1 MSGNG
6 LVSIAA
12 CSETERAAQAAVVE
26 LPLGPDPRSDKLAR
40 IHAAL
45 IGAFGRIE
53 RLDDKR
59 RDPVWT
65 LVQGVIGAQTRTDI
79 SNASTDALLARY
91 GFWEAVA
98 HADIADLQAMLG
110 NQTFPAVAAER
121 LKACL
126 LAIMEERGAVDMRHL
141 SNLPD
146 EEAMDWLEALPG
158 VGRKI
163 AAGVMNT
170 SVFARR
176 QLVIDG
182 HHRRVMQ
189 RVGLVP
195 PRADTARAYSALM
208 PVLPE
213 EWSAAEIDE
222 HHLLVKRLG
231 QVHCRPARPRC
242 DACPIRADCETGT
255 GKVPA
260 R

>member
-1 MSGNG
+1 M
-6 LVSIAA
+6 
-12 CSETERAAQAAVVE
+12 E
-26 LPLGPDPRSDKLAR
+26 LPLDDPRQKRLPR

-53 RLDDKR
+53 RPDDKR
-59 RDPVWT
+59 RDPAWT
-65 LVQGVIGAQTRTDI
+65 LVQGVIGAQTKTAI

-91 GFWEAVA
+91 GSWEAVA
-98 HADIADLQAMLG
+98 RADLAELQALLG
-110 NQTFPAVAAER
+110 NQTFPSVAADR

-126 LAIMEERGAVDMRHL
+126 LAIMAERGAVDMRHL

-146 EEAMDWLEALPG
+146 EMAMDWLEALPG

-170 SVFARR
+170 SMFARR

-195 PRADTARAYSALM
+195 PRADTTRAYTALM
-208 PVLPE
+208 PVLPD
-213 EWSAAEIDE
+213 EWSAADIDE

-231 QVHCRPARPRC
+231 QVHCRPSKPHCA
-242 DACPIRADCETGT
+242 ACPIRADCDTGT
-255 GKVPA
+255 GRTPV

>member
-1 MSGNG
+1 M
-6 LVSIAA
+6 
-12 CSETERAAQAAVVE
+12 Q
-26 LPLGPDPRSDKLAR
+26 LPLGPDPRTQTLAR

-45 IGAFGRIE
+45 IRAFGRIE
-53 RLDDKR
+53 RQDERR
-59 RDPVWT
+59 RDPAWT
-65 LVQGVIGAQTRTDI
+65 LVQGVIGAQTKTPV
-79 SNASTDALLARY
+79 SNASTDALLARF
-91 GFWEAVA
+91 GTWEDVA
-98 HADIADLQAMLG
+98 RVDIAELQRLLG

-146 EEAMDWLEALPG
+146 EEAMAWLEELPG

-170 SVFARR
+170 SLFARR
-176 QLVIDG
+176 QVVIDG

-189 RVGLVP
+189 RTGLVP
-195 PRADTARAYSALM
+195 PRADTARTYTTLM
-208 PVLPE
+208 PLLPE
-213 EWSAAEIDE
+213 EWSAADIDE

-231 QVHCRPARPRC
+231 QVHCRPARPHC
-242 DACPIRADCETGT
+242 SVCPIHPDCETGT
-255 GKVPA
+255 AIESV

>member
-1 MSGNG
+1 M
-6 LVSIAA
+6 
-12 CSETERAAQAAVVE
+12 E
-26 LPLGPDPRSDKLAR
+26 LPLGPDPRSERLAR

-45 IGAFGRIE
+45 IEAFGRIE
-53 RLDDKR
+53 RMDERR
-59 RDPVWT
+59 RDPAWT
-65 LVQGVIGAQTRTDI
+65 LVQGVIGAQTKTPV
-79 SNASTDALLARY
+79 SNASTDALLARF
-91 GFWEAVA
+91 GSWEAVA
-98 HADIADLQAMLG
+98 RADLGDLQALLR
-110 NQTFPAVAAER
+110 NQTFPSVAAER

-146 EEAMDWLEALPG
+146 EEAMAWLEGLPG

-170 SVFARR
+170 SLFARR

-195 PRADTARAYSALM
+195 PRADTARTYSALM
-208 PVLPE
+208 PILPGD
-213 EWSAAEIDE
+213 WSASDIDE

-231 QVHCRPARPRC
+231 QVHCRPARPQC
-242 DACPIRADCETGT
+242 GTCPIRALCDTGT
-255 GKVPA
+255 GKLPV

>member
-1 MSGNG
+1 M
-6 LVSIAA
+6 
-12 CSETERAAQAAVVE
+12 Q
-26 LPLGPDPRSDKLAR
+26 LPLGPEPRTLQLER

-45 IGAFGRIE
+45 IRAFGRIE
-53 RLDDKR
+53 RGHDKR

-65 LVQGVIGAQTRTDI
+65 LVQGVIGAQTKTPI
-79 SNASTDALLARY
+79 SNASTDALLARF
-91 GFWEAVA
+91 GSWEEVA
-98 HADIADLQAMLG
+98 RADPALLLEMLG
-110 NQTFPAVAAER
+110 NQTFPSVAAER

-146 EEAMDWLEALPG
+146 DAAMEWLEALPG

-170 SVFARR
+170 SIFARR

-189 RVGLVP
+189 RAGLVP

-208 PVLPE
+208 PLLPE
-213 EWSAAEIDE
+213 EWTAADIDE

-231 QVHCRPARPRC
+231 QVHCRPSRPHC
-242 DACPIRADCETGT
+242 DACPILGDCDTGT
-255 GKVPA
+255 AIVPT

>member
-1 MSGNG
+1 M
-6 LVSIAA
+6 
-12 CSETERAAQAAVVE
+12 E
-26 LPLGPDPRSDKLAR
+26 LPLDDPRERLVSR
-40 IHAAL
+40 IHGAL

-53 RLDDKR
+53 RPDDKR

-65 LVQGVIGAQTRTDI
+65 LVQGVIGAQTKTAI
-79 SNASTDALLARY
+79 SNATTDALLARY
-91 GFWEAVA
+91 QSWETVA
-98 HADIADLQAMLG
+98 RADLAELQELLG
-110 NQTFPAVAAER
+110 NQTFTSVAAER

-126 LAIMEERGAVDMRHL
+126 LAIMVEREAVDMRHL

-146 EEAMDWLEALPG
+146 EMAMDWLEALPG

-170 SVFARR
+170 SMFARR

-182 HHRRVMQ
+182 HHCRVMQ

-195 PRADTARAYSALM
+195 PRADTARAYAALM
-208 PVLPE
+208 SVLPE
-213 EWSAAEIDE
+213 QWSAADIDE

-231 QVHCRPARPRC
+231 QVHCRPSNPHCA
-242 DACPIRADCETGT
+242 ACPIRADCDTGT
-255 GKVPA
+255 GRTPV

>member
-1 MSGNG
+1 M
-6 LVSIAA
+6 
-12 CSETERAAQAAVVE
+12 E
-26 LPLGPDPRSDKLAR
+26 LPLGPDPRSERLAR

-45 IGAFGRIE
+45 IGAFGRIDRVDE
-53 RLDDKR
+53 RR

-65 LVQGVIGAQTRTDI
+65 LVQGVIGAQTKTAV
-79 SNASTDALLARY
+79 SNASTDALLARF
-91 GFWEAVA
+91 GSWEAVA
-98 HADIADLQAMLG
+98 RAEAGDLQALLR
-110 NQTFPAVAAER
+110 NQTFPSVAAER

-126 LAIMEERGAVDMRHL
+126 LAIIDERGAVDMRHL

-146 EEAMDWLEALPG
+146 EEAMAWLEALPG

-170 SVFARR
+170 SLFARR

-195 PRADTARAYSALM
+195 PRADTARTYAALM
-208 PVLPE
+208 PILPE
-213 EWSAAEIDE
+213 EWNAADIDE

-231 QVHCRPARPRC
+231 QVHCRPARPQC
-242 DACPIRADCETGT
+242 EACPIRARCDTGT
-255 GKVPA
+255 GKVPV